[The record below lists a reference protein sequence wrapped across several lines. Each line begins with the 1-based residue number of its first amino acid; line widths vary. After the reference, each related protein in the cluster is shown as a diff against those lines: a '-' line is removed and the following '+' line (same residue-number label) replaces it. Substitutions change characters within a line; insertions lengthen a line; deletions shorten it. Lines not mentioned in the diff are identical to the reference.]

1 MAQVAMAAGGFPRER
16 VIGMAGILDTARFRA
31 FIAQELRTSVHDVQ
45 AVVLGGHGDTMVP
58 LVHMTTVAGVPV
70 SQLIPPERLE
80 QIVQRTRD
88 GGAEIVNL
96 LKAGSAYYA
105 PSAAVAQMVDAILLD
120 TRQVLPCSV
129 HLRGEYGITGV
140 FTGVPARL
148 GGGGLLEVV
157 ELTLGA
163 EDAAALQ
170 RSAASVREVV
180 GIIES
185 HRAEIDSRLPSL
197 TA

>member
-1 MAQVAMAAGGFPRER
+1 
-16 VIGMAGILDTARFRA
+16 
-31 FIAQELRTSVHDVQ
+31 LRTSVHDVQ